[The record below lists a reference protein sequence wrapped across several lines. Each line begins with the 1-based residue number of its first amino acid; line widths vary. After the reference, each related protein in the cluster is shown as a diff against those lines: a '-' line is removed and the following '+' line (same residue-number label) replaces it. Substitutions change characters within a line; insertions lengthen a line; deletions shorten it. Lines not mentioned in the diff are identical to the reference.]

1 MSDRSE
7 TSKRGNL
14 NDMSELSELSK
25 RNTLS
30 ATHDD
35 ALNGARRGRRD
46 PRMRRGAAPTPRR
59 LAQPQSVRAIFFD
72 VGFTL
77 LEPAPSVV
85 DIAAETCARLGFAVD
100 RACLE
105 AHLPEA
111 EDSLRRTVKAAPQTW
126 GDNHAIAGIWQQY
139 YMVLLRPCFTGALA
153 SKLDEAVTE
162 VCRVFELYTSYA
174 LYPDVVPVLRALH
187 ARDYT
192 LGVISDWGI
201 GLGPILHA
209 HGLNRFFDFAVIS
222 AALRHAKPHPWLFE
236 TALRRADAIP
246 DYAVH
251 IGDSYVLDILGAR
264 SVGIAGVLIDRPGK
278 INPADVDV
286 PVVRDLYGLLDLLEI
301 ESAGI
306 DDLGGG

>member
-1 MSDRSE
+1 MSNTRSNVSDQSSRE
-7 TSKRGNL
+7 RAR
-14 NDMSELSELSK
+14 E
-25 RNTLS
+25 NTGIS
-30 ATHDD
+30 DYRT
-35 ALNGARRGRRD
+35 
-46 PRMRRGAAPTPRR
+46 
-59 LAQPQSVRAIFFD
+59 LAQPQAIRAIFFD

-85 DIAAETCARLGFAVD
+85 DIAAQTCARLGFAVD

-105 AHLPEA
+105 AQLPAA
-111 EDSLRRTVKAAPQTW
+111 EESLRRTVKAAPQTW
-126 GDNHAIAGIWQQY
+126 SDSRAIAGVWQTY
-139 YMVLLRPCFTGALA
+139 YTVMLRPCFTGQLA
-153 SKLDEAVTE
+153 PKLEEAVTE

-201 GLGPILHA
+201 ELGPILHA
-209 HGLNRFFDFAVIS
+209 YGLNQYFDFAVIS

-236 TALRRADAIP
+236 TALHRADAIP

-264 SVGIAGVLIDRPGK
+264 AAGIAGVLIDRPGK
-278 INPADVDV
+278 INPGAVDV

>member
-1 MSDRSE
+1 MSKASE
-7 TSKRGNL
+7 AGEQSAAITRILDGPARGGASTGASSGA
-14 NDMSELSELSK
+14 SELP
-25 RNTLS
+25 
-30 ATHDD
+30 
-35 ALNGARRGRRD
+35 ARRG
-46 PRMRRGAAPTPRR
+46 

-72 VGFTL
+72 VGYTL

-85 DIAAETCARLGFAVD
+85 DIAAQTVARMGFDVD
-100 RACLE
+100 RACLD
-105 AHLPEA
+105 AQLPAA
-111 EDSLRRTVKAAPQTW
+111 EESLRRTVKAAPQTW
-126 GDNHAIAGIWQQY
+126 GDNQAIAGIWQAY
-139 YMVLLRPCFTGALA
+139 YTALLRPCFTGKLA
-153 SKLDEAVTE
+153 PKLRAAVDE
-162 VCRVFELYTSYA
+162 VCRVFEEYTSYA
-174 LYPDVVPVLRALH
+174 PYPDVVPVLRLLH

-209 HGLNRFFDFAVIS
+209 HGLNHYFDFAVVS

-264 SVGIAGVLIDRPGK
+264 TAGIAGVLIDRRGTL
-278 INPADVDV
+278 NPANVDV

-301 ESAGI
+301 EGAGM
-306 DDLGGG
+306 DDIGGA